1 MNKTDENL
9 KAAFAGESQANR
21 KYLAFAK
28 KAEEEGYKDVAKLFR
43 AAAASETVHA
53 MSHFKVMG
61 SIKNTI
67 DNLRAAYD
75 GETFEK
81 TEMYPEFI
89 NTAKEEGNKDAV
101 RTFTWAMKAEKVHAD
116 LYTKALDAV
125 ETGKDVGIDALHV
138 CQKCGYTVEGEAPDI
153 CPVCGAPKSMFKEI
167 V

>member
-1 MNKTDENL
+1 MSKTDENL

-28 KAEEEGYKDVAKLFR
+28 KAEEEGYKNVAKLFR
-43 AAAASETVHA
+43 TAAASETVHA

-61 SIKNTI
+61 GIRNTI
-67 DNLRAAYD
+67 DNLRAAHD
-75 GETFEK
+75 GETYEK

-89 NTAKEEGNKDAV
+89 KTAKEEGNKDAV
-101 RTFTWAMKAEKVHAD
+101 RTFTWAIKAEKVHAD
-116 LYTKALDAV
+116 LYTKAQDAV
-125 ETGKDVGIDALHV
+125 ETGKDAEIDALQV
-138 CQKCGYTVEGEAPDI
+138 CQRCGYTVEGEAPDI